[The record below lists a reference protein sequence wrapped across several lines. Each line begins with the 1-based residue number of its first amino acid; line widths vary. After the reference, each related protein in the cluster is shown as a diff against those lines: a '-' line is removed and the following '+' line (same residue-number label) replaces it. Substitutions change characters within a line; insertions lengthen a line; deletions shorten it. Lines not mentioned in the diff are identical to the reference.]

1 MEYTTV
7 TQSKKVA
14 WQYFGM
20 GNLGPENMGL
30 VADMQT
36 LWCICKRPDEATL
49 DRSQHQARS
58 KKKENRSEAVP
69 L

>member
-20 GNLGPENMGL
+20 GNLGPGNMGH

-36 LWCICKRPDEATL
+36 L
-49 DRSQHQARS
+49 
-58 KKKENRSEAVP
+58 
-69 L
+69 